1 MTLDNSNQENPDSL
15 DKSSKETPEPFE
27 NSNTQDKSLADGS
40 STLIQ
45 QGEEV
50 AEFKTAQ
57 KKIKS
62 GFMWLGISSI
72 VSQGLDAIS
81 LIIVMMYLTKAE
93 MGLATLAV
101 SFSKCIEAFNGLG
114 VGKAL
119 VQDSRVTVNETHSLF
134 WFAVGIGVLVTIVM
148 VPIGWGVSYFYH
160 SEALFILI
168 LVSLVKVI
176 PGGISYIPRRLIE
189 KRLEYSKGTLI
200 ITSSTIFSAI
210 AKIVLAILG
219 AGAWALVGAHILYG
233 LVYMVVALLCAH
245 YRPQLHFKWD
255 ECKRFVKFGIQYCF
269 SNLIETLNK
278 NIHYFIVG
286 KFFGESTLGVYRVG
300 YELAMTP
307 ALALLDVVN
316 DSSYAVFSKVKDKK
330 DELSKLFAW
339 NQGNI
344 AIFSLVPI
352 VFILFCSR
360 DIFSL
365 INDGQWMG
373 AVSFIPLVLTVAFFK
388 ALIQTFP
395 ELYRA
400 CGKPGFALKT
410 DSFECSQICLFFIS
424 ALGICYVFEIAEQ
437 NALNVLFAS
446 WVLLFVPLLMFHLR
460 LAKKLISTGFR
471 STVKSISKALAF
483 GGIASLLSL
492 PLWYF
497 QDNLPFQPWLHMGAE
512 VVVLLMCIGVYAK
525 WIRKKPTAN

>member
-1 MTLDNSNQENPDSL
+1 MASDNSKQDTTGTNENAS
-15 DKSSKETPEPFE
+15 
-27 NSNTQDKSLADGS
+27 A
-40 STLIQ
+40 LIQ

-50 AEFKTAQ
+50 VELKTAQ
-57 KKIKS
+57 KKIRS

-72 VSQGLDAIS
+72 ISQGLDAVS

-101 SFSKCIEAFNGLG
+101 SFAKCIEAFNGLG

-119 VQDSRVTVNETHSLF
+119 VQDSHVTVNETHSLF
-134 WFAVGIGVLVTIVM
+134 WFSVAVGVAVTLIM
-148 VPIGWGVSYFYH
+148 VPIGWGVAYFYN
-160 SEALFILI
+160 SDFLFILI
-168 LVSLVKVI
+168 LFGLVKVI
-176 PGGISYIPRRLIE
+176 PGNISYIPRRLIE

-200 ITSSTIFSAI
+200 ITSATIVSAI
-210 AKIVLAILG
+210 VKIVFAILG
-219 AGAWALVGAHILYG
+219 TGAWALVGAHVVYG
-233 LVYMVVALLCAH
+233 MVYMLVALLCAH
-245 YRPQLHFKWD
+245 YRPKLHFKWN
-255 ECKRFVKFGIQYCF
+255 ECKRFVRFGVQYCF

-316 DSSYAVFSKVKDKK
+316 DSSYAVFSKVKEKK

-352 VFILFCSR
+352 VFILFCAS

-373 AVSFIPLVLTVAFFK
+373 AVSFIPLALAVAFFK

-400 CGKPGFALKT
+400 SGKPGFALKT
-410 DSFECSQICLFFIS
+410 DSFECSQICLFFFS
-424 ALGICYVFEIAEQ
+424 ALGICYCFDIAELD
-437 NALNVLFAS
+437 ALKVLFAS
-446 WVLLFVPLLMFHLR
+446 WILLFIPLLTFHLK
-460 LAKKLISTGFR
+460 LARTLITTGFR
-471 STVKSISKALAF
+471 STLKSISKALVF
-483 GGIASLLSL
+483 GGIASLFSL
-492 PLWYF
+492 PLWLL
-497 QDNLPFQPWLHMGAE
+497 QDKLPFQPWLHMGEE
-512 VVVLLMCIGVYAK
+512 VVVLLVCIGVYAK
-525 WIRKKPTAN
+525 WIRKKPSA